1 METNDTPTQIL
12 HALNQWLPACNA
24 RFNENN
30 VLFVRD
36 DAVEYDAEKRWVH
49 QEQMVSAERFSDAFA
64 PLLAGGPSWIHA
76 NAVPMTG
83 GGFLITIAAGQKI
96 GSLHSSINVSYEPEK
111 QAEII
116 LTKTL
121 VMTN

>member
-1 METNDTPTQIL
+1 MEANDTPTQIF
-12 HALNQWLPACNA
+12 HALNQWLSDCDA
-24 RFNENN
+24 RFDESN

-36 DAVEYDAEKRWVH
+36 DAVEYGAEKRWVH

-64 PLLAGGPSWIHA
+64 PLLTGGPSWIHA
-76 NAVPMTG
+76 NAVPMNG
-83 GGFLITIAAGQKI
+83 GGFLITVAAGQKTGI
-96 GSLHSSINVSYEPEK
+96 SHPSINVSYEPEK

-121 VMTN
+121 VTTN

>member
-1 METNDTPTQIL
+1 METNDYLAQIF
-12 HALNQWLPACNA
+12 HALNQWQLA
-24 RFNENN
+24 RDVRFTEGN

-36 DAVEYDAEKRWVH
+36 DAVEYGAEERRVH
-49 QEQMVSAERFSDAFA
+49 QEQVVSAERFTATFA

-76 NAVPMTG
+76 NVVPFG
-83 GGFLITIAAGQKI
+83 ENRFLITVAAGRQI
-96 GSLHSSINVSYEPEK
+96 GNPRPSINVSYEPEK

-121 VMTN
+121 VTAN